1 MTGVA
6 MTGVAKRSVYIPPML
21 IFPRLQY
28 LVLGLLLPLLWLPKI
43 NLIAVSGQ
51 YAGARVD
58 DGILLLAAAVVVVVW
73 WRVLLALPWFLYA
86 LAGFCILGV
95 GSVYWNGGDFIGYA
109 YALRLA
115 EYGVFFIVGSLLAD
129 KPRFFTMYLG
139 AYCLVTVALVVLQQQ
154 GLAPAFTTEDGLRW
168 GIPSGLTGGTW
179 EVGLVLAL
187 LAAAGLQARLSWQQ
201 KGVALLWAGLGI
213 VMSGARV
220 PFVLLLGVAA
230 VGRDWRRWAAA
241 LVLVPLVVGFS
252 PVGKRL
258 GMLVSGDNIVAV
270 RGIWHAATPE
280 MPVGDAYPLATAT
293 HAVLPATDLSLLQR
307 SEKTAVAVKLF
318 WHSRDTMAFWIGHG
332 PGSRGTAV
340 DMGYARLLAEN
351 GVVGTLLMGGFF
363 FGGLLVCPLP
373 TIVLLGNMLTLDA
386 YLAYKVMT
394 VYFLLL
400 GFVRPHKS
408 LVL

>member
-1 MTGVA
+1 
-6 MTGVAKRSVYIPPML
+6 
-21 IFPRLQY
+21 
-28 LVLGLLLPLLWLPKI
+28 
-43 NLIAVSGQ
+43 
-51 YAGARVD
+51 
-58 DGILLLAAAVVVVVW
+58 
-73 WRVLLALPWFLYA
+73 
-86 LAGFCILGV
+86 
-95 GSVYWNGGDFIGYA
+95 
-109 YALRLA
+109 
-115 EYGVFFIVGSLLAD
+115 
-129 KPRFFTMYLG
+129 
-139 AYCLVTVALVVLQQQ
+139 
-154 GLAPAFTTEDGLRW
+154 
-168 GIPSGLTGGTW
+168 
-179 EVGLVLAL
+179 
-187 LAAAGLQARLSWQQ
+187 
-201 KGVALLWAGLGI
+201 
-213 VMSGARV
+213 MSGARV

-318 WHSRDTMAFWIGHG
+318 WHSRGTMAFWIGHG

-373 TIVLLGNMLTLDA
+373 TLVLLGNMLTLDA